1 MKASFLVM
9 FIAMAMTASAAPRER
24 RQMAAIAAASM
35 QEQRACMAGAHRVK
49 GKIEIKEVLH
59 RSGLSVYSDG
69 TKSFVVVGADDVAP
83 AVLGYSDNGDA
94 TLTNPHFMWWLS
106 QMDAVVCKAAACNI
120 PLKTVTPD
128 PTKYKESI
136 EPLLQTQWGQMMP
149 YNNLC
154 PQTSGTNRC
163 LTGCVATS
171 IAQVLYYHHG
181 PKTGYGRRTIYYPQY
196 DTSGTAVFV
205 DFSKEV
211 FDWDNMLPTY
221 GSSTDAA
228 AGIVSGTDQQ
238 QYAVAQLMRDLG
250 VAVDMNYGE
259 EASGTNHGSA
269 ATGLQNFF
277 GLRNARKIDRKA
289 YTEQAWMDII
299 YKQLNNNQPVVYGG
313 LDAASGG
320 HSFVLDGYDKDGKVH
335 VNWGWYGE
343 DNGYFYVADL
353 DPHHNGFSYQFNSA
367 QDMIIDIK
375 PEAATEMLSADV
387 TLTDAGTL
395 SSKIDLGKKFD
406 YTSLKISG
414 PVNGDDIRLIREM
427 AGRDANGNLT
437 NGRLRD
443 LDIKEASIV
452 SGGRAYLIENSTEYI
467 SADNA
472 LTDKMFYGCS
482 LISIALPDGIRT
494 IGDGV
499 LAMCNGLEDIKIR
512 TDETQNFVLRD
523 GVVYNST
530 EDEVISVL
538 PNVMGNVWFEK
549 GITRLHDYA
558 LAGCNHVKSVKLPS
572 SLQYIGKEAFNDCIN
587 LAMLKTYSKSVPT
600 LNGTDVFKGL
610 DTHALKVYVPRGSKA
625 SYIAATQWKDIDAK
639 CYVEFG
645 TTIKARNATREQG
658 RDNPEFSYQV
668 IGDYVEGKAELTC
681 DATKDSPAGKYAIRC
696 LPGSIT
702 EEGVEYVDGWLFVTP
717 STGIDTM
724 GTDQQDNKKVYTIDG
739 MKVENLT
746 NRGIYVVRHADGSRR
761 KVIMR

>member
-35 QEQRACMAGAHRVK
+35 QEQRAGMAGAHRVK

-83 AVLGYSDNGDA
+83 AVLGYSDNADA
-94 TLTNPHFMWWLS
+94 TMTNPHFMWWLA
-106 QMDAVVCKAAACNI
+106 QMDAVVSKAAACNI

-196 DTSGTAVFV
+196 DTSGTTVFV

-269 ATGLQNFF
+269 ATGLQNYF

-299 YKQLNNNQPVVYGG
+299 YKQLNNNQPIVYGG

-387 TLTDAGTL
+387 TLTEAGTL

-452 SGGRAYLIENSTEYI
+452 AGGGAYLIENSTEYN

-482 LISIALPDGIRT
+482 LISVALPDGIKT
-494 IGDGV
+494 MGDGV
-499 LAMCNGLEDIKIR
+499 LAMCNGLEDIRIT
-512 TDETQNFVLRD
+512 TDETQNFVIHD

-530 EDEVISVL
+530 KDEVISVL

-572 SLQYIGKEAFNDCIN
+572 SMQHIGKEAFNDCIN
-587 LAMLKTYSKSVPT
+587 LTMLKTYSKSVPA
-600 LNGTDVFKGL
+600 LNGNDVFKGL

-625 SYIAATQWKDIDAK
+625 SYTAAAQWKDIDAT
-639 CYVEFG
+639 CYIEFG

-702 EEGVEYVDGWLFVTP
+702 EEGVEYVDGWLFVTA
-717 STGIDTM
+717 STGIDTV
-724 GTDQQDNKKVYTIDG
+724 GADRQDNKKVYTIDG

>member
-49 GKIEIKEVLH
+49 GKIEIKEVIH

-106 QMDAVVCKAAACNI
+106 QMDAVVCKAAASNI

-387 TLTDAGTL
+387 TLTEAGTL

-406 YTSLKISG
+406 YTSLKIS
-414 PVNGDDIRLIREM
+414 
-427 AGRDANGNLT
+427 
-437 NGRLRD
+437 
-443 LDIKEASIV
+443 
-452 SGGRAYLIENSTEYI
+452 
-467 SADNA
+467 
-472 LTDKMFYGCS
+472 
-482 LISIALPDGIRT
+482 
-494 IGDGV
+494 
-499 LAMCNGLEDIKIR
+499 
-512 TDETQNFVLRD
+512 
-523 GVVYNST
+523 
-530 EDEVISVL
+530 
-538 PNVMGNVWFEK
+538 
-549 GITRLHDYA
+549 
-558 LAGCNHVKSVKLPS
+558 
-572 SLQYIGKEAFNDCIN
+572 
-587 LAMLKTYSKSVPT
+587 
-600 LNGTDVFKGL
+600 
-610 DTHALKVYVPRGSKA
+610 
-625 SYIAATQWKDIDAK
+625 
-639 CYVEFG
+639 
-645 TTIKARNATREQG
+645 
-658 RDNPEFSYQV
+658 
-668 IGDYVEGKAELTC
+668 
-681 DATKDSPAGKYAIRC
+681 
-696 LPGSIT
+696 
-702 EEGVEYVDGWLFVTP
+702 
-717 STGIDTM
+717 
-724 GTDQQDNKKVYTIDG
+724 
-739 MKVENLT
+739 
-746 NRGIYVVRHADGSRR
+746 
-761 KVIMR
+761 

>member
-35 QEQRACMAGAHRVK
+35 QELRACMAGAHRVK

-106 QMDAVVCKAAACNI
+106 QMDAVVCKAAASNI

-269 ATGLQNFF
+269 ATGLQNYF
-277 GLRNARKIDRKA
+277 GVRNARKIDRKA

-572 SLQYIGKEAFNDCIN
+572 LLQYIGKEAFNDCIN

>member
-106 QMDAVVCKAAACNI
+106 QMDTVVCKAAASNI

-387 TLTDAGTL
+387 TLTEAGTL

-499 LAMCNGLEDIKIR
+499 LAMCNGLEYIKIR

-530 EDEVISVL
+530 EDEVICVL

-558 LAGCNHVKSVKLPS
+558 LTGCNHVKSVKLPS

>member
-106 QMDAVVCKAAACNI
+106 QMDTVVCKAAASNI

-375 PEAATEMLSADV
+375 PETATEMLSADV
-387 TLTDAGTL
+387 TLTEAGTL

-437 NGRLRD
+437 NGRLRN

-530 EDEVISVL
+530 EDEVICVL

-558 LAGCNHVKSVKLPS
+558 LTGCNHVKSVKLPS
-572 SLQYIGKEAFNDCIN
+572 SLQIIGKEAFNDCIN
-587 LAMLKTYSKSVPT
+587 LTMLKTYSKTVPA
-600 LNGTDVFKGL
+600 LNGADVFKGL

-681 DATKDSPAGKYAIRC
+681 DATKNSPAGKYAIRC

-746 NRGIYVVRHADGSRR
+746 NRGIYVVRHADGSYH
-761 KVIMR
+761 KVMMK

>member
-106 QMDAVVCKAAACNI
+106 QMDAVVCKAAASNI

-196 DTSGTAVFV
+196 DTSGTAVLV

-452 SGGRAYLIENSTEYI
+452 SGGRAYLIENFTEYI

>member
-49 GKIEIKEVLH
+49 GKIEIKEVIH

-106 QMDAVVCKAAACNI
+106 QMDAVVCKAAASNI

-387 TLTDAGTL
+387 TLTEAGTL

-558 LAGCNHVKSVKLPS
+558 LTGCNHVKSVKLPS

>member
-269 ATGLQNFF
+269 ATGLQNYF

-499 LAMCNGLEDIKIR
+499 LAMCNGLEDIKIS

-696 LPGSIT
+696 LPGCIT

>member
-106 QMDAVVCKAAACNI
+106 QMDTVVCKAAASNI

-375 PEAATEMLSADV
+375 PETATEMLSADV
-387 TLTDAGTL
+387 TLTEAGTL

-437 NGRLRD
+437 NGRLRN

-530 EDEVISVL
+530 EDEVICVL

-558 LAGCNHVKSVKLPS
+558 LTGCNHVKSVKLPS

-587 LAMLKTYSKSVPT
+587 LAMLKTYSKSAPT

-610 DTHALKVYVPRGSKA
+610 DTHALKVYVPRGSKKN
-625 SYIAATQWKDIDAK
+625 YIATKQWKDIDAT

-645 TTIKARNATREQG
+645 TTIKARNATREVG
-658 RDNPEFSYQV
+658 RGNPEFSYQV
-668 IGDYVEGKAELTC
+668 TGDYVEGKAELTC
-681 DATKDSPAGKYAIRC
+681 DATKDSPAGKYVIHC
-696 LPGSIT
+696 LPGTIT
-702 EEGVEYVDGWLFVTP
+702 EEGVEFVDGWLFITA
-717 STGIDTM
+717 STGIDAV
-724 GTDQQDNKKVYTIDG
+724 DAVLQSDKKGYTIDG
-739 MKVENLT
+739 MKVEMPAKG
-746 NRGIYVVRHADGSRR
+746 GIYIMRFADGSYH
-761 KVIMR
+761 KVMMK

>member
-106 QMDAVVCKAAACNI
+106 QMDAVVCKAAASNI

-196 DTSGTAVFV
+196 DTSGTAVLV

-343 DNGYFYVADL
+343 DNGYFYVVDL

-452 SGGRAYLIENSTEYI
+452 SGGRAYLIENFTEYI

>member
-1 MKASFLVM
+1 MKASFLIM

-83 AVLGYSDNGDA
+83 AVLGYSDNGDT

>member
-269 ATGLQNFF
+269 ATGLQNYF

-499 LAMCNGLEDIKIR
+499 LAMCNGLEDIKIS

-625 SYIAATQWKDIDAK
+625 NYIAATQWKDIDAK

>member
-269 ATGLQNFF
+269 ATGLQNYF
-277 GLRNARKIDRKA
+277 GLRNARKIDRKV

-387 TLTDAGTL
+387 TLTEAGTL